1 MFGVV
6 LNVVIF
12 GMIVV
17 VFCDNFWFFL
27 GFVEEGNFWI
37 IYLCSIDV
45 IKLYVDYMNKNWKCV
60 FNYKISMIIV
70 SVVWLMMV
78 RMKKY
83 ILF

>member
-60 FNYKISMIIV
+60 FNYLIRKL
-70 SVVWLMMV
+70 VWL
-78 RMKKY
+78 
-83 ILF
+83 